1 MSATIEVNQ
10 ALQVTTIV
18 TGRTLN
24 IDNRIRIVDRISDRA
39 HETEATNILLDVREL
54 DVSELAG
61 VKNLVVQL
69 GLRRFGKF
77 ALVGNAPH
85 HETLRRIVQWFP
97 FGNEMN
103 VFSSPED
110 ANGWL
115 ALQSIRTGKPIQ

>member
-10 ALQVTTIV
+10 ALHVTTIV

-24 IDNRIRIVDRISDRA
+24 IDDRIGIMDRISERA
-39 HETEATNILLDVREL
+39 HETEATNILLDAREL
-54 DVSELAG
+54 EVSELAG

-77 ALVGNAPH
+77 ALVGNTPH

-110 ANGWL
+110 ANAWL
-115 ALQSIRTGKPIQ
+115 ALQYSRTGKPTQ